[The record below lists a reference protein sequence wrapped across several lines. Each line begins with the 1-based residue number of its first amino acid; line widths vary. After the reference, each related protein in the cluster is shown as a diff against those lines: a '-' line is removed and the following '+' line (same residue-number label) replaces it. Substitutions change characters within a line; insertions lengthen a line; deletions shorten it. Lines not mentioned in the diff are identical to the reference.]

1 MITALRGMKDI
12 HFEDAKK
19 FEKFL
24 DIAVDTAKKHGFS
37 MIETPILEETGL
49 FLRSVGESSDIVGK
63 EMYRFTDKGENDVC
77 MRPEGTAG
85 VVRAFVE
92 KKLDR
97 TGGEYRF
104 YYFGPMYRYER
115 PQKGRLR
122 QFHQFGI
129 ESFGESS
136 YLEDAS
142 LINMAAMIFDRLGI
156 KYSLKLN
163 SLGCDKCVPT
173 YKKELVERLT
183 EISAELCE
191 DCQRRINT
199 NPMRVFDCKN
209 ESCQQKL
216 FSLPRITDVLCE
228 ECESD
233 FDGVKAALNKIGITY
248 EVDKN
253 LVRGLDYYTKT
264 AFEFISTEIGAQSSI
279 AGGGRYDKLVESLDG
294 RATPAVGFAIG
305 IERISDLITIDEE
318 KRGGVYIAPLCEE
331 AVLYAFDLS
340 KRLRQESV
348 TYLGYSAKSPK
359 NHLKAADK
367 QNALWFVGI
376 GEKELQEGSVWLK
389 NLETKE
395 ECSLSVAELKSK
407 IQGNVK

>member
-1 MITALRGMKDI
+1 MISALRGMKDI
-12 HFEDAKK
+12 HFEDARK

-24 DIAVDTAKKHGFS
+24 DIAVRIAKNHGFS
-37 MIETPILEETGL
+37 HIETPILEETGL
-49 FLRSVGESSDIVGK
+49 FKRSVGESSDIVGK
-63 EMYRFTDKGENDVC
+63 EMYRFTDKGDNDVC

-97 TGGEYRF
+97 AGGEYRF

-129 ESFGESS
+129 ESFGEAS
-136 YLEDAS
+136 YLEDAAMIS
-142 LINMAAMIFDRLGI
+142 MAASIFDALGI
-156 KYSLKLN
+156 KYTLKIN
-163 SLGCDKCVPT
+163 SLGCEKCVPT
-173 YKKELVERLT
+173 YRQKLKAMLADKKHK
-183 EISAELCE
+183 LCE
-191 DCQRRINT
+191 DCNRRIET

-209 ESCQQKL
+209 EACQKALL
-216 FSLPRITDVLCE
+216 FEPRITDALCD

-233 FDGVKAALNKIGITY
+233 FNGVKAALERIGIDY
-248 EVDKN
+248 EIDKN

-264 AFEFISTEIGAQSSI
+264 AFEFVSTEIGAQSSI

-294 RATPAVGFAIG
+294 KATPAVGFAVG
-305 IERISDLITIDEE
+305 IERILDLIPLDEPQR
-318 KRGGVYIAPLCEE
+318 KGVYFAPLCDE
-331 AVLYAFDLS
+331 AILQAFEMSRDF
-340 KRLRQESV
+340 RQNMV

-359 NHLKAADK
+359 NHLKAADRH
-367 QNALWFVGI
+367 NAVWFAGI
-376 GEKELQEGSVWLK
+376 GENEMQEKSVWLK

-395 ECSLSVAELKSK
+395 ELSLSWQELKAK
-407 IQGNVK
+407 ILEDR